1 MAFHEAVNYSTWHL
15 IIGLIQDTH
24 MEKLTSFSS
33 GSLTIEGLLERI
45 PGDIGVVITHP
56 HPLYGGDMSNPV
68 VKAISN
74 SYRDKGYSTLKINFR
89 GVGESGGKFENGIG
103 EQEDV
108 LSALTYMNEL
118 GISRIDLAGYSFGAF
133 VNIGAVRKG
142 PPVQKMIMVSP
153 PVAFMEFGP
162 PSPVL
167 CLKLVVTGSRDEIAP
182 AESVKK
188 NLLQWNPEAAL
199 EVIEG
204 ADHFYTGYLKKL
216 EEILSLHV

>member
-1 MAFHEAVNYSTWHL
+1 
-15 IIGLIQDTH
+15 

-33 GSLTIEGLLERI
+33 GGLTIEALLERI
-45 PGDIGVVITHP
+45 PGDRGVVITHP
-56 HPLYGGDMSNPV
+56 HPLYGGDMFNPV

-74 SYRDKGYSTLKINFR
+74 SYRDKEYSTLRINFR
-89 GVGESGGKFENGIG
+89 GVGKSGGKYENGIG

-108 LSALTYMNEL
+108 LSAVSYMNEL
-118 GISRIDLAGYSFGAF
+118 GISRTDLAGYSFGTF
-133 VNIGAVRKG
+133 VNIGAVRKC

-162 PSPVL
+162 PSPVP
-167 CLKLVVTGSRDEIAP
+167 CLKLVITGSRDEIAP

-188 NLLQWNPEAAL
+188 NLLQWNPESAL

-216 EEILSLHV
+216 EEILSPHL

>member
-1 MAFHEAVNYSTWHL
+1 MGIS
-15 IIGLIQDTH
+15 GGR

-33 GSLTIEGLLERI
+33 DGFTIEGLLERI
-45 PGDIGVVITHP
+45 PGDRGVVITHP
-56 HPLYGGDMSNPV
+56 HPLYGGDMFNPV

-74 SYRDKGYSTLKINFR
+74 TYRDKGYSTLRINFR
-89 GVGESGGKFENGIG
+89 GVGESGGKYENGIG

-108 LSALTYMNEL
+108 LSAVSYMNEL
-118 GISRIDLAGYSFGAF
+118 GISRTDLAGYSFGTF

-153 PVAFMEFGP
+153 PVAFMKFGQ
-162 PSPVL
+162 PSPVP
-167 CLKLVVTGSRDEIAP
+167 CLKLVITGSRDEIAP
-182 AESVKK
+182 AESVRK
-188 NLLQWNPEAAL
+188 NLLQWNPEAAF

-216 EEILSLHV
+216 EEILSEKI

>member
-1 MAFHEAVNYSTWHL
+1 MGIS
-15 IIGLIQDTH
+15 GGR

-33 GSLTIEGLLERI
+33 GGLTIEALLERI
-45 PGDIGVVITHP
+45 PGDRGVVITHP
-56 HPLYGGDMSNPV
+56 HPLYGGNMFNPV

-74 SYRDKGYSTLKINFR
+74 SYWDKGYSTLRINFR
-89 GVGESGGKFENGIG
+89 GVGESDGKFENGIG

-118 GISRIDLAGYSFGAF
+118 GISRIDLAGYSFGTF

-142 PPVQKMIMVSP
+142 PSVQKMTMVSP
-153 PVAFMEFGP
+153 PVAFMEFSQ
-162 PSPVL
+162 PSPVP
-167 CLKLVVTGSRDEIAP
+167 CLKLVITGSRDEIAP

-199 EVIEG
+199 EVIDG

-216 EEILSLHV
+216 EEILSLHI

>member
-1 MAFHEAVNYSTWHL
+1 
-15 IIGLIQDTH
+15 

-33 GSLTIEGLLERI
+33 GGLTIEALLERI
-45 PGDIGVVITHP
+45 PGDRGVVITHP
-56 HPLYGGDMSNPV
+56 HPLYGGDMFNPV

-74 SYRDKGYSTLKINFR
+74 TYRDKGYSTLRINFR

-108 LSALTYMNEL
+108 RSAVSYMNKL
-118 GISRIDLAGYSFGAF
+118 GIGRIDLAGYSFGTF

-142 PPVQKMIMVSP
+142 SPVQKMIMVSP
-153 PVAFMEFGP
+153 PVAFMEFGQ

-167 CLKLVVTGSRDEIAP
+167 SLRLVITGSRDEIAP
-182 AESVKK
+182 AESVRK
-188 NLLQWNPEAAL
+188 NLLQWNPEAAF

-216 EEILSLHV
+216 EEILSEKI

>member
-1 MAFHEAVNYSTWHL
+1 
-15 IIGLIQDTH
+15 
-24 MEKLTSFSS
+24 
-33 GSLTIEGLLERI
+33 
-45 PGDIGVVITHP
+45 
-56 HPLYGGDMSNPV
+56 
-68 VKAISN
+68 
-74 SYRDKGYSTLKINFR
+74 
-89 GVGESGGKFENGIG
+89 
-103 EQEDV
+103 
-108 LSALTYMNEL
+108 MNEL
-118 GISRIDLAGYSFGAF
+118 GISRTDLAGYSFGTF

-142 PPVQKMIMVSP
+142 PPVQKMIMISP

-167 CLKLVVTGSRDEIAP
+167 CLKLVITGSRDEIAP

-204 ADHFYTGYLKKL
+204 ADHFYMGYLKKL